1 MKRFKE
7 LFLKLFSPRVTL
19 TVAFCVVSSALLVYI
34 FINKLEQTAVAYA
47 SYVVSAYTLV
57 TVSLKIPKIIKFCKR
72 ILYGN
77 KHSKRYL
84 TEEEFRAKISLY
96 LGLYIHLIYS
106 VFKLASGIYYN
117 SVWFGAESVYHLVIS
132 TVQFLIVRNSRQK
145 DTVTLK
151 DWRIYRVC
159 GMLMLLLNTAISSF
173 VFLIVFQNKSYVY
186 SGIIIYATAA
196 YTFYRLIVSFVQIG
210 KFRKRNRPILSA
222 SKFLNLSASLMS
234 LFALQTAMLTQFG
247 DGTINIRAMNAATG
261 SFVVFSVIYIAI
273 SMIIR
278 STKEINKTKT

>member
-1 MKRFKE
+1 
-7 LFLKLFSPRVTL
+7 
-19 TVAFCVVSSALLVYI
+19 
-34 FINKLEQTAVAYA
+34 
-47 SYVVSAYTLV
+47 
-57 TVSLKIPKIIKFCKR
+57 
-72 ILYGN
+72 
-77 KHSKRYL
+77 
-84 TEEEFRAKISLY
+84 
-96 LGLYIHLIYS
+96 
-106 VFKLASGIYYN
+106 
-117 SVWFGAESVYHLVIS
+117 
-132 TVQFLIVRNSRQK
+132 
-145 DTVTLK
+145 
-151 DWRIYRVC
+151 
-159 GMLMLLLNTAISSF
+159 MLMLLLNTAISSF

-278 STKEINKTKT
+278 STKEINKQKHNYIILKIFAG